1 MDLTFD
7 TLPNGLTVVTDP
19 MPHIRTASVG
29 VWVEAGARHETAATN
44 GVSHLLEHMAFKGT
58 ATRSARQI
66 AEEIEAAGGYLNAY
80 TSREQTCFYA
90 RVMKDDVPLG
100 VDILSDIL
108 INPLFDAEELAREK
122 KVVLQEIGQAAD
134 TPDDIIYDHLQD
146 CAFPGQAL
154 GRPIMGDEQTVNG
167 LSRAHLR
174 RHLKAH
180 YVGPAMT
187 IVASG
192 NVSRDQIVE
201 LAASKFAAIENAP
214 AKAPPRAR
222 YKGGERRRTQK
233 LEQAHVT
240 FGVEGPSLTDKD
252 AFVGQVFATAFG
264 GGMSSRLFQEVR
276 EKRGLAY
283 SVLAFCHSFA
293 DTGFFGVYAGTGAKE
308 CAELAPV
315 VVGELEAMA
324 ADATEEEAARA
335 RAQAKSALFMGLEGP
350 SNRAEH
356 IAAQLSAYGRV
367 MAEDEIAAEIDA
379 VDAAA
384 LRRFAARLLKTRR
397 PSLAALGPVKALES
411 YDRFAARFG

>member
-1 MDLTFD
+1 MNLTFA

-19 MPHIRTASVG
+19 MPHIETATVG

-58 ATRSARQI
+58 TTRSAKQI

-90 RVMKDDVPLG
+90 RVLKGDVALG
-100 VDILSDIL
+100 VDILADIL

-122 KVVLQEIGQAAD
+122 KVVLQEIGQSAD
-134 TPDDIIYDHLQD
+134 TPDDIIYDYLQD

-154 GRPIMGDEQTVNG
+154 GRPILGTEQTVNSFG
-167 LSRAHLR
+167 RAHLR
-174 RHLKAH
+174 RHLKTH

-187 IVASG
+187 IIASG
-192 NVSRDQIVE
+192 NVDHDHVVA
-201 LAASKFAAIENAP
+201 LASEKFAAIQNASP
-214 AKAPPRAR
+214 KAPSKAR
-222 YKGGERRRTQK
+222 YKGGEHRRTQK

-240 FGVEGPSLTDKD
+240 FGVEGPSVSDPD
-252 AFVGQVFATAFG
+252 AVTAQVFATAFG

-283 SVLAFCHSFA
+283 SVSAFCHSFA
-293 DTGFFGVYAGTGAKE
+293 ETGFFGVYAGTGAKE

-315 VVGELEAMA
+315 VVGELEDMA
-324 ADATEEEAARA
+324 VSATEEEAARA
-335 RAQAKSALFMGLEGP
+335 RAQAKAALFMGLEGP

-356 IAAQLSAYGRV
+356 IAGQLSAYGRV
-367 MAEDEIAAEIDA
+367 MSTDEISEKIDA

-384 LRRFAARLLKTRR
+384 LRRFAARLLKTRS
-397 PSLAALGPVKALES
+397 PSMAALGPVKALES
-411 YDRFAARFG
+411 YARFAARFG

>member
-1 MDLTFD
+1 MNLTFD
-7 TLPNGLTVVTDP
+7 TLQNGLTVVTDP
-19 MPHIRTASVG
+19 MPHIETATVG

-44 GVSHLLEHMAFKGT
+44 GISHLLEHMAFKGT
-58 ATRSARQI
+58 TTRSAKRI

-90 RVMKDDVPLG
+90 RVLKSDVPLG

-108 INPLFDAEELAREK
+108 INPTFDGEELAREK
-122 KVVLQEIGQAAD
+122 KVVLQEIGQSAD
-134 TPDDIIYDHLQD
+134 TPDDIIYDYLQD

-154 GRPIMGDEQTVNG
+154 GRPILGTEETVNSFG
-167 LSRAHLR
+167 RAHLR
-174 RHLKAH
+174 RQLKNH

-187 IVASG
+187 IIASG
-192 NVSRDQIVE
+192 NVKRDEIVA
-201 LAASKFAAIENAP
+201 LVSDKFAAIENAP

-222 YKGGERRRTQK
+222 YKGGEHRRTQK

-240 FGVEGPSLTDKD
+240 FGVEGPSVHDDD
-252 AFVGQVFATAFG
+252 AFTAQVFATAFG

-283 SVLAFCHSFA
+283 SVSAFCHSFA
-293 DTGFFGVYAGTGAKE
+293 ETGFFGVYAGTGARE

-315 VVGELEAMA
+315 VVGELEDMA
-324 ADATEEEAARA
+324 VSATEEEAARA
-335 RAQAKSALFMGLEGP
+335 RAQAKGALFMGLEGP

-356 IAAQLSAYGRV
+356 IAGQLSAYGRV
-367 MAEDEIAAEIDA
+367 MPTDEIAAKIDA

-384 LRRFAARLLKTRR
+384 LRRFAARLLKVKR
-397 PSLAALGPVKALES
+397 PSMAALGPVKALES
-411 YDRFAARFG
+411 YERFAARFG

>member
-1 MDLTFD
+1 MKLEIAK
-7 TLPNGLTVVTDP
+7 LPNGLTVVTDP
-19 MPHIRTASVG
+19 MPHIETASVG

-58 ATRSARQI
+58 TTRSARGI
-66 AEEIEAAGGYLNAY
+66 AEEIESVGGYLNAY

-90 RVMKDDVPLG
+90 RVMKQDVPLG

-122 KVVLQEIGQAAD
+122 KVVLQEIGQSED

-146 CAFPGQAL
+146 AAFPGQPL
-154 GRPIMGDEQTVNG
+154 GRPILGSEKTVNALG
-167 LSRAHLR
+167 RAALRKHL
-174 RHLKAH
+174 ATN
-180 YVGPAMT
+180 YVGPSMT

-192 NVSRDQIVE
+192 RVKHSEIVA
-201 LAASKFAAIENAP
+201 LASEKFAAIQNAE
-214 AKAPPRAR
+214 KKDPPRAR
-222 YKGGERRRTQK
+222 YKGGDRRKTQK
-233 LEQAHVT
+233 LEQAHLT
-240 FGVEGPSLTDKD
+240 FGVEGPAVGDPD
-252 AFVGQVFATAFG
+252 AFAAQVFATAFG

-283 SVLAFCHSFA
+283 SVHAFAHAFV

-308 CAELAPV
+308 CAEIAPV

-324 ADATEEEAARA
+324 VGATEEEAARA

-350 SNRAEH
+350 SARAEH
-356 IAAQLSAYGRV
+356 IAGQLSAYGRV
-367 MAEDEIAAEIDA
+367 MPAAEIAERIEA

-384 LRRFAARLLKTRR
+384 LRRFATRLLKSKS
-397 PSLAALGPVKALES
+397 PSVAALGPVKGLEP
-411 YDRFAARFG
+411 YARFAARFG

>member
-1 MDLTFD
+1 MDLAFD
-7 TLPNGLTVVTDP
+7 TLPNGLTIVTDP
-19 MPHIRTASVG
+19 MPHIETATVG
-29 VWVEAGARHETAATN
+29 VWVDAGARHESAATN

-66 AEEIEAAGGYLNAY
+66 VEEIEAAGGYLNAY

-90 RVMKDDVPLG
+90 RVLKNDVGLG

-108 INPLFDAEELAREK
+108 INPMFDGEELAREK
-122 KVVLQEIGQAAD
+122 KVVLQEIGQSAD

-154 GRPIMGDEQTVNG
+154 GRPIMGTEATVNAIG
-167 LSRAHLR
+167 RAHLR
-174 RHLKAH
+174 RHLKTH

-187 IVASG
+187 LIASG
-192 NVSRDQIVE
+192 NVKRKEVVA
-201 LAASKFAAIENAP
+201 LAEAKFAAIGDGP

-222 YKGGERRRTQK
+222 YKGGEHRRTQK

-240 FGVEGPSLTDKD
+240 FGVEGPAITDAD
-252 AFVGQVFATAFG
+252 AFTAQVFATAFG

-283 SVLAFCHSFA
+283 SVHAFCHSFA
-293 DTGFFGVYAGTGAKE
+293 ETGFFGVYAGTGPRE

-324 ADATEEEAARA
+324 TGATEEEAARA
-335 RAQAKSALFMGLEGP
+335 RAQSKAALFMGLEGP

-356 IAAQLSAYGRV
+356 IANQLSAYGRV
-367 MAEDEIAAEIDA
+367 MPTSEIAAEIDA

-384 LRRFAARLLKTRR
+384 LRRFAARLLKSKR
-397 PSLAALGPVKALES
+397 PSMAALGPVKALES
-411 YDRFAARFG
+411 YARFTARFG